1 MAVCDPTISTI
12 VHGGRV
18 PLDDSTTV
26 TMSTDTGSD
35 TSTSMSMD
43 KSGDSSTCL
52 DGRGDIRR
60 SPRSSNPKN
69 GMMHTRNAIDMK
81 NGVYDSRS
89 KYSTPLMDLD
99 DTTMDLEDKL
109 MTEVNERADAR
120 NCLENQMLAVALM
133 KSVVETSERQTDKV
147 VTVPQIKLE
156 PNLTNVDGDCPPTTE
171 SRVGLT
177 LSCNTLPA
185 AGDGLTNLVECEENK
200 NYVERPHVVDDS
212 PLSPTSGDKDD
223 AGFSGVYCGTRK
235 RRRDALHP
243 DSPRSMDPTL
253 MLHSESKGLSPRSC
267 GAGSGGWKENDILD
281 VNANTVALG
290 SLGNNNVL
298 RQITDISLNPP
309 DVINSPV
316 PNPILGSPF
325 KIEADR
331 GMSGGGTADSM
342 RQISTSDLNESE
354 MKSLVGGDS
363 SRVKQ
368 EVYSSVNSYNVSS
381 IKIENSE
388 ITSNNAVDSHSS
400 QYPPKSVSIAPQ
412 CPSLPESCPVK
423 REEVSSTPS
432 TINGSTVSFILQ
444 NDENNTDSTPI
455 FPRRRIFSVD
465 LDPDVFD
472 FDKGIGINMDSP
484 PNILLETS
492 TVVPYDENKS
502 LPHLGA
508 KLDPNSTINRAANTS
523 DKYSYAIDGNIPD
536 RSQRGRERDR
546 GMSFELFSFGLT
558 ADEPL
563 PPTVSTH
570 YGEYTTGRFNESNIF
585 DPLSFTDGGIH
596 EETALSKS
604 RPISMILEEND
615 EIELM
620 NTPGFVEGPAPQSNY
635 HLQPGII
642 KSVPNPVSSHLLYP
656 HHGGNMLSNRG
667 GESSTTPV
675 TSNMLYSH
683 NLSNAEPLN
692 TYSSTAMDL
701 HAMPNTEDEF
711 LMIQDN
717 TAAASLL
724 SQVLPS
730 TLSGTVSHTTC
741 PMELLNKG
749 GRIGIYLPVARQER
763 IAKFHSKRKM
773 RIWRKR
779 IKYDCR
785 KKLADSRPRIKGR
798 FVKSLEQ
805 DD

>member
-1 MAVCDPTISTI
+1 
-12 VHGGRV
+12 
-18 PLDDSTTV
+18 
-26 TMSTDTGSD
+26 
-35 TSTSMSMD
+35 
-43 KSGDSSTCL
+43 
-52 DGRGDIRR
+52 
-60 SPRSSNPKN
+60 
-69 GMMHTRNAIDMK
+69 
-81 NGVYDSRS
+81 
-89 KYSTPLMDLD
+89 
-99 DTTMDLEDKL
+99 
-109 MTEVNERADAR
+109 
-120 NCLENQMLAVALM
+120 
-133 KSVVETSERQTDKV
+133 
-147 VTVPQIKLE
+147 
-156 PNLTNVDGDCPPTTE
+156 
-171 SRVGLT
+171 
-177 LSCNTLPA
+177 
-185 AGDGLTNLVECEENK
+185 
-200 NYVERPHVVDDS
+200 
-212 PLSPTSGDKDD
+212 
-223 AGFSGVYCGTRK
+223 
-235 RRRDALHP
+235 
-243 DSPRSMDPTL
+243 
-253 MLHSESKGLSPRSC
+253 
-267 GAGSGGWKENDILD
+267 
-281 VNANTVALG
+281 
-290 SLGNNNVL
+290 
-298 RQITDISLNPP
+298 
-309 DVINSPV
+309 
-316 PNPILGSPF
+316 
-325 KIEADR
+325 
-331 GMSGGGTADSM
+331 
-342 RQISTSDLNESE
+342 
-354 MKSLVGGDS
+354 
-363 SRVKQ
+363 
-368 EVYSSVNSYNVSS
+368 
-381 IKIENSE
+381 
-388 ITSNNAVDSHSS
+388 
-400 QYPPKSVSIAPQ
+400 
-412 CPSLPESCPVK
+412 
-423 REEVSSTPS
+423 
-432 TINGSTVSFILQ
+432 
-444 NDENNTDSTPI
+444 
-455 FPRRRIFSVD
+455 
-465 LDPDVFD
+465 
-472 FDKGIGINMDSP
+472 MDSP
-484 PNILLETS
+484 PNILLETSS

-523 DKYSYAIDGNIPD
+523 DKYSYAIDGNNPD

-635 HLQPGII
+635 QLQPGII

-667 GESSTTPV
+667 GESSTTSV
-675 TSNMLYSH
+675 TGNMQYAH
-683 NLSNAEPLN
+683 NISNAEPLN
-692 TYSSTAMDL
+692 AYSSTAMDL

-730 TLSGTVSHTTC
+730 TLSVTVSHTTC